1 MELPTSSLY
10 LAVPIVVAG
19 LATLWAIWPEKY
31 VGWLQAMKQKLK
43 MTPAMRDLLD
53 TDQKTANSA
62 EKFEGIAGNQSIQQ
76 LMRETP
82 AGSAWSKNILKAKR
96 KQWGQIGEEMER
108 MPQLMRD
115 ARRKRLE
122 QEHPEFNEKTVD
134 QIVEE
139 MERMPQ
145 LITDAYRER
154 LKQRS
159 PRLDEATMDNKIM
172 LFMPMHP
179 ARLVESALAERMHL
193 PEEARM
199 QEVAMLIVVRHLL
212 P

>member
-1 MELPTSSLY
+1 MMELPTSSLY

-62 EKFEGIAGNQSIQQ
+62 EKFEGIAVNQSIQQ
-76 LMRETP
+76 LMRDTC
-82 AGSAWSKNILKAKR
+82 
-96 KQWGQIGEEMER
+96 
-108 MPQLMRD
+108 
-115 ARRKRLE
+115 RKRLE
-122 QEHPEFNEKTVD
+122 QEHPEFDEKTVD

-139 MERMPQ
+139 MDRMPQ
-145 LITDAYRER
+145 LITDAYRKR
-154 LKQRS
+154 LQQRC
-159 PRLDEATMDNKIM
+159 PRLDEATMDNNIM
-172 LFMPMHP
+172 LAMPMPP
-179 ARLVESALAERMHL
+179 ARLVESALVERMHL
-193 PEEARM
+193 PDEARM

>member
-1 MELPTSSLY
+1 MARKVRGVASSNEAEVEDDASHARPSRY
-10 LAVPIVVAG
+10 G
-19 LATLWAIWPEKY
+19 SEN
-31 VGWLQAMKQKLK
+31 GKQYGEIRRYRRESKH
-43 MTPAMRDLLD
+43 TAAPAAHERD
-53 TDQKTANSA
+53 TC
-62 EKFEGIAGNQSIQQ
+62 
-76 LMRETP
+76 
-82 AGSAWSKNILKAKR
+82 
-96 KQWGQIGEEMER
+96 
-108 MPQLMRD
+108 
-115 ARRKRLE
+115 RKRLE

-159 PRLDEATMDNKIM
+159 PRLDEATMDNNIM
-172 LFMPMHP
+172 LFMPMPP

>member
-82 AGSAWSKNILKAKR
+82 AGSAWSKNILNSTR
-96 KQWGQIGEEMER
+96 KQWGQIG
-108 MPQLMRD
+108 
-115 ARRKRLE
+115 
-122 QEHPEFNEKTVD
+122 
-134 QIVEE
+134 EE

-159 PRLDEATMDNKIM
+159 PRLDEATMDNNIM
-172 LFMPMHP
+172 LFMPMPP